1 MTKLVAEGSF
11 EHAIREALRSLGE
24 EGAVDALEC
33 HAGQRKSPSLLRKCA
48 DPDDPRHH
56 IQLRD
61 ALALDRACL
70 AGNHGT
76 PLLRAYELKLQQD
89 HAAPPKAAEEDLLR
103 LSLEINVAAGEL
115 SAQCIQAQQREK
127 VARGGC
133 VGPRA
138 IEAALVVLERKTRR
152 MRQALGLPHRLCEA
166 GSKAS
171 AS

>member
-1 MTKLVAEGSF
+1 MTKSVAEGSF

-24 EGAVDALEC
+24 DGAVDALEC

-48 DPDDPRHH
+48 DPDDQRHH

-70 AGNHGT
+70 AANHGT

-89 HAAPPKAAEEDLLR
+89 QVTPPKAAEEDLLR

-115 SAQCIQAQQREK
+115 SAQCIQALQTQP
-127 VARGGC
+127 VGSGGC
-133 VGPRA
+133 PRPHA
-138 IEAALVVLERKTRR
+138 IEAALAGLERKTRR
-152 MRQALGLPHRLCEA
+152 MRRALGLPHRLCEP
-166 GSKAS
+166 GSNTRAS
-171 AS
+171 